1 MSRPNILLITGDHM
15 RHDALACNADP
26 KTPHGLGHAI
36 RTPNLDRL
44 AAGGVTFRNSF
55 TPNPI
60 CVPARASIT
69 TGNYPHRCT
78 GRKSNS
84 GAIRPDQPRLAAH
97 FAAAGYA
104 TFAVGKLHY
113 VPYSPPGQPP
123 LLHGF
128 QTAEL
133 CEEGRM
139 IHQFDPLGERR
150 GVEAYHDFVSDSG
163 WKGYARAHGIGNND
177 VRSAPSPLPEAL
189 HEEAWVA
196 DRTLAN
202 LRAHRR
208 DRPAQPFLLWA
219 SFSKPHPPYD
229 PPRPWD
235 TLYDPRALPPPLGDW
250 EDDSLLAGRDPELA
264 SRRTAYGWQHL
275 SREAVQVCRA
285 YYGAM
290 VTFQDAMIGRILDY
304 LDEAG
309 LADDTLV
316 VYTADHGDLLGD
328 FGRFFKTCFYDGAV
342 KIPLLVRAPG
352 VVPPG
357 GSGRDQLAGL
367 QDILPTLCALTGCPL
382 DAPVDGLDLSPALRD
397 PAAPGRPYYV
407 AQTGEAPGQKY
418 MVRTPGWKYLY
429 SEAGGVE
436 ELYEVGRPSYEL
448 ANLAGEPAF
457 FPVLEGL
464 RGTLLAWCI
473 ENGDT
478 AMVREGRLA
487 ASPAAEGGAR
497 PFSPGSMG
505 WRKY

>member
-1 MSRPNILLITGDHM
+1 MARPNILLITGDHM

-26 KTPHGLGHAI
+26 RVPHGLGHAI

-84 GAIRPDQPRLAAH
+84 GGIRPGQPCLAAH
-97 FAAAGYA
+97 FAAHGYA
-104 TFAVGKLHY
+104 TSAIGKLHY
-113 VPYSPPGQPP
+113 VPYAPPGQPP

-128 QTAEL
+128 QYAEL
-133 CEEGRM
+133 NEEGRVV
-139 IHQFDPLGERR
+139 HKFDPTGRQR
-150 GVEAYHDFVSDSG
+150 GLEAYHDYVADSD
-163 WKGYARAHGIGNND
+163 WPAYARAHGIGNND

-189 HEEAWVA
+189 HEESWVA
-196 DRTLAN
+196 ERTLAR
-202 LRAHRR
+202 LRAHRQQHPER
-208 DRPAQPFLLWA
+208 PFLMWS

-235 TLYDPRALPPPLGDW
+235 RLYDPRRLPPPLGDW
-250 EDDSLLAGRDPELA
+250 EDESVMAGRDPELVG
-264 SRRTAYGWQHL
+264 RRTAYGWQHL

-309 LADDTLV
+309 LAQDTIV

-328 FGRFFKTCFYDGAV
+328 FGRFFKSCLYDGAV
-342 KIPLLVRAPG
+342 KVPFLVRAPG
-352 VVPPG
+352 VVPETG
-357 GSGRDQLAGL
+357 NHARDQLAGL
-367 QDILPTLCALTGCPL
+367 QDILPTLCGLTGCPL
-382 DAPVDGLDLSPALRD
+382 EAGVDGLDLSPALRD
-397 PAAPGRPYYV
+397 PAAPGRPFYV
-407 AQTGEAPGQKY
+407 AQTGESPVQKY
-418 MVRTPGWKYLY
+418 MIRTPDWKYLY
-429 SEAGGVE
+429 SETGGVE
-436 ELYEVGRPSYEL
+436 ELYEVSRPSSEL
-448 ANLAGEPAF
+448 SNLAGDPAF
-457 FPVLEGL
+457 ANVVSDL
-464 RGTLLAWCI
+464 RGRLMAWCR
-473 ENGDT
+473 EQGDD
-478 AMVREGRLA
+478 AMMPGGRLA
-487 ASPAAEGGAR
+487 VSPLPDESP
-497 PFSPGSMG
+497 PFSPGCMG